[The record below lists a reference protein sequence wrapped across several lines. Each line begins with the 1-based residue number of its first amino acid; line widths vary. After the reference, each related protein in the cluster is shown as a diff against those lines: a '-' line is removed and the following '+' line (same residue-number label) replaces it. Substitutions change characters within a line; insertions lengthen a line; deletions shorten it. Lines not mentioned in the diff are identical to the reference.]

1 MISQKMMNLK
11 DDDNDDDPRVDGDSD
26 DDGDDDGDSALQKM
40 IKLHPKLL
48 SA

>member
-1 MISQKMMNLK
+1 MISPKMMNLK
-11 DDDNDDDPRVDGDSD
+11 DDDNDDDARVGGDSD

-40 IKLHPKLL
+40 IKLRPKLL